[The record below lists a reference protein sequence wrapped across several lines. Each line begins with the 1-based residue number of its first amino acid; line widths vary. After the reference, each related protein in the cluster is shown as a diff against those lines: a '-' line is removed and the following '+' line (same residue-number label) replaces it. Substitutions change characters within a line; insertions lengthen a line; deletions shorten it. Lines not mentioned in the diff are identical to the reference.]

1 MVAMVAYEFYR
12 FDKLK
17 GRDLIAI
24 LPERRKSPE
33 RITEES
39 VMKWVKK
46 FLDDREDLRDIFFIR
61 VTFDGSEDEKRT
73 EESETFL
80 TNGRIHEDDS
90 LHRQL

>member
-1 MVAMVAYEFYR
+1 MVAYEFYR

-24 LPERRKSPE
+24 LPERRRTPE

-46 FLDDREDLRDIFFIR
+46 F
-61 VTFDGSEDEKRT
+61 
-73 EESETFL
+73 
-80 TNGRIHEDDS
+80 
-90 LHRQL
+90 